1 MSKSEKLDFDPYDLL
16 EVDEDATENDVIKA
30 YRKQALKWHPDKNPD
45 CKEQASAMFLKISRS
60 LEILTDAS
68 ARAALNHLRK
78 AKREAKKRF
87 EHLDSKRRKL
97 REELEVRENTVNLK
111 KNEEQQA
118 YKDLASEVFVIFAL
132 NGFSFF
138 LNIILFYIE
147 RLRKAGSKILQ
158 QEREKVEK
166 KIREERMPASSSHLD
181 FVLKIKWDESM
192 TNVSEELIREQ
203 FEKVR
208 NEKMF
213 HSMNFGQVEDVIVNR
228 GLKKFAI
235 LSFAS
240 EEGMSKAKAAC
251 DDSAVPFRYASDKSK
266 ERDQT
271 TETTAKSDSTNE
283 YLDRTT
289 LKGHLRFE
297 SDILSR
303 MREAALKQNATKQ

>member
-1 MSKSEKLDFDPYDLL
+1 MSKTEKLDFDPYELL

-45 CKEQASAMFLKISRS
+45 CKERASAMFLKISRS

-97 REELEVRENTVNLK
+97 REELEVRENEVNLK
-111 KNEEQQA
+111 KEEEQQA
-118 YKDLASEVFVIFAL
+118 YKDLATE
-132 NGFSFF
+132 
-138 LNIILFYIE
+138 IE

-166 KIREERMPASSSHLD
+166 KVREERKPSNISHSD
-181 FVLKIKWDESM
+181 FVLKVKWDESVG
-192 TNVSEELIREQ
+192 NVSEESIREQ
-203 FEKVR
+203 FEKVA

-213 HSMNFGQVEDVIVNR
+213 HSMNFCVVEDVIVSK

-235 LSFAS
+235 LSFGS
-240 EEGMSKAKAAC
+240 EEAMSKAKAAC

-266 ERDQT
+266 QCDQG
-271 TETTAKSDSTNE
+271 TETTAELNPTNE
-283 YLDRTT
+283 HLDRTT
-289 LKGHLRFE
+289 LKGHLQFE

-303 MREAALKQNATKQ
+303 MREAALKQNASKQ

>member
-78 AKREAKKRF
+78 AKQEAKKRF

-203 FEKVR
+203 FEK
-208 NEKMF
+208 
-213 HSMNFGQVEDVIVNR
+213 FGQVEDVIVNR

-240 EEGMSKAKAAC
+240 EEAMSKAKAAC

>member
-1 MSKSEKLDFDPYDLL
+1 MSKSEKIDFDPYDLL

-45 CKEQASAMFLKISRS
+45 CKERASAMFLKISRS

-111 KNEEQQA
+111 KDEEQQA
-118 YKDLASEVFVIFAL
+118 YKDLASELQF
-132 NGFSFF
+132 FF

-166 KIREERMPASSSHLD
+166 KVREERKPANTSHLD
-181 FVLKIKWDESM
+181 FVLKIKWDESV
-192 TNVSEELIREQ
+192 TDVSEESIREQ
-203 FEKVR
+203 FEK
-208 NEKMF
+208 
-213 HSMNFGQVEDVIVNR
+213 FGQVEDVIVNK

-240 EEGMSKAKAAC
+240 EEAMSKAKAAC

-266 ERDQT
+266 ERDQA
-271 TETTAKSDSTNE
+271 TETTAESDSTNE

-303 MREAALKQNATKQ
+303 MREAALKQNASKQ

>member
-45 CKEQASAMFLKISRS
+45 CKERASAMFLKISRS

-78 AKREAKKRF
+78 AKLEAKKRF

-111 KNEEQQA
+111 KDEEQQA
-118 YKDLASEVFVIFAL
+118 YKDLASE
-132 NGFSFF
+132 
-138 LNIILFYIE
+138 
-147 RLRKAGSKILQ
+147 K
-158 QEREKVEK
+158 KV
-166 KIREERMPASSSHLD
+166 REERKPANTSHLD
-181 FVLKIKWDESM
+181 FVLKIKWDESV
-192 TNVSEELIREQ
+192 TNVSEESIREQ
-203 FEKVR
+203 FEK
-208 NEKMF
+208 
-213 HSMNFGQVEDVIVNR
+213 FGQVEDVIVNK

-240 EEGMSKAKAAC
+240 EEAMSKAKAAC

-266 ERDQT
+266 ERDQA
-271 TETTAKSDSTNE
+271 TETTAESDSTNE

-303 MREAALKQNATKQ
+303 MREAALKQNASKQ

>member
-1 MSKSEKLDFDPYDLL
+1 MSKTEKLDFDPYELL

-45 CKEQASAMFLKISRS
+45 CKERASAMFLKISRS

-97 REELEVRENTVNLK
+97 REELEVRENEVNLK
-111 KNEEQQA
+111 KEEEQQA
-118 YKDLASEVFVIFAL
+118 YKDLATE
-132 NGFSFF
+132 
-138 LNIILFYIE
+138 IE

-166 KIREERMPASSSHLD
+166 KVREERKPSNISHSD
-181 FVLKIKWDESM
+181 FVLKVKWDDSAG
-192 TNVSEELIREQ
+192 NVSEESIREQ
-203 FEKVR
+203 FEKFCV
-208 NEKMF
+208 
-213 HSMNFGQVEDVIVNR
+213 VEDVIVSK

-235 LSFAS
+235 LSFGS
-240 EEGMSKAKAAC
+240 EEAMSKAKAAC

-266 ERDQT
+266 QCDQA
-271 TETTAKSDSTNE
+271 TETTAEFNPTNE

-289 LKGHLRFE
+289 LKGHLQFE

-303 MREAALKQNATKQ
+303 MREAALKQNASKQ

>member
-1 MSKSEKLDFDPYDLL
+1 MSKTEKLDFDPYELL

-45 CKEQASAMFLKISRS
+45 CKERASAMFLKISRS

-97 REELEVRENTVNLK
+97 REELEVRENEVNLK
-111 KNEEQQA
+111 KDEEQQA
-118 YKDLASEVFVIFAL
+118 YKDLATE
-132 NGFSFF
+132 
-138 LNIILFYIE
+138 IE

-166 KIREERMPASSSHLD
+166 KVREERKPSSISHSD
-181 FVLKIKWDESM
+181 FVLKFC
-192 TNVSEELIREQ
+192 V
-203 FEKVR
+203 
-208 NEKMF
+208 
-213 HSMNFGQVEDVIVNR
+213 VEDVIVSK

-235 LSFAS
+235 LSFGS
-240 EEGMSKAKAAC
+240 EEAMSKAKAAC

-266 ERDQT
+266 QCDQA
-271 TETTAKSDSTNE
+271 TETTAEFNPTNE

-289 LKGHLRFE
+289 LKGHLQFE

-303 MREAALKQNATKQ
+303 MREAALKQNTSKQ

>member
-1 MSKSEKLDFDPYDLL
+1 MSKTEKLDFDPYELL

-45 CKEQASAMFLKISRS
+45 CKERASAMFLKISRS

-97 REELEVRENTVNLK
+97 REELEVRENEVNLK
-111 KNEEQQA
+111 KDEEQQA
-118 YKDLASEVFVIFAL
+118 YKDLATE
-132 NGFSFF
+132 
-138 LNIILFYIE
+138 IE

-166 KIREERMPASSSHLD
+166 KVQEERKPSSISHSD
-181 FVLKIKWDESM
+181 FVLKVKWDESVG
-192 TNVSEELIREQ
+192 NVSEESIREQ
-203 FEKVR
+203 FEKFCV
-208 NEKMF
+208 
-213 HSMNFGQVEDVIVNR
+213 VEDVIVSK

-235 LSFAS
+235 LSFGS
-240 EEGMSKAKAAC
+240 EEAMSKAKAAC

-266 ERDQT
+266 QCDQA
-271 TETTAKSDSTNE
+271 TETTAEFNPTNE
-283 YLDRTT
+283 HLDRTT
-289 LKGHLRFE
+289 LKGHLQFE

-303 MREAALKQNATKQ
+303 MREAALKQNASKQ

>member
-1 MSKSEKLDFDPYDLL
+1 MSKTEKLDFDPYELL

-45 CKEQASAMFLKISRS
+45 CKERASAMFLKISRS

-97 REELEVRENTVNLK
+97 REELEVRENEVNLK
-111 KNEEQQA
+111 KEEEQQA
-118 YKDLASEVFVIFAL
+118 YKDLATE
-132 NGFSFF
+132 
-138 LNIILFYIE
+138 
-147 RLRKAGSKILQ
+147 

-166 KIREERMPASSSHLD
+166 KVREERKPSNISHSD
-181 FVLKIKWDESM
+181 FVLKVKWDDSAG
-192 TNVSEELIREQ
+192 NVSEESIREQ
-203 FEKVR
+203 FEKVT

-213 HSMNFGQVEDVIVNR
+213 HSMNFCVVEDVIVSK

-235 LSFAS
+235 LSFGS
-240 EEGMSKAKAAC
+240 EEAMSKAKAAC
-251 DDSAVPFRYASDKSK
+251 DGSAVPFRYASDKSK
-266 ERDQT
+266 QCDQA
-271 TETTAKSDSTNE
+271 TETTAEFNPTNE

-289 LKGHLRFE
+289 LKGHLQFE

-303 MREAALKQNATKQ
+303 MREAALKQNASKQ